1 MPWQLLAQQFGF
13 TVEFIS
19 INKETLDIDWE
30 ALTSLLTNKK
40 VRVVMCSHV
49 SNVTGC
55 IYDMQRIHSLL
66 SDDVFFAID

>member
-13 TVEFIS
+13 TVEFIT
-19 INKETLDIDWE
+19 IDKETFDIDWQGL
-30 ALTSLLTNKK
+30 AATLSNKK

-55 IYDMQRIHSLL
+55 IYDMKRIHSLL